1 MLLHAGRCQRPCCAH
16 TAATHKDA
24 CSGCSGGRPTIQT
37 IYSGGGC
44 CMIRMAQPIRI
55 LPLLK
60 DSPDDH
66 NKCHGGNCGKR
77 AYIGHTTCICCHAAA
92 TLCAWAQV
100 VAGSPL
106 MQLLPACSVLTQ
118 PQTRNTQRGPKGLP
132 CVWLQMCM
140 SACRGL
146 LKQ

>member
-1 MLLHAGRCQRPCCAH
+1 MLDVASVPVAH
-16 TAATHKDA
+16 IPPRHTRVLA
-24 CSGCSGGRPTIQT
+24 SGCSGDRPTIQT

-44 CMIRMAQPIRI
+44 CMIRMAQPARI
-55 LPLLK
+55 LSLLK
-60 DSPDDH
+60 DSPNDH

-106 MQLLPACSVLTQ
+106 MQLLLPACSVLTQ
-118 PQTRNTQRGPKGLP
+118 PQTRNTQHGPKVLS